1 MVPLLTQQSVDHKI
15 RFQMSVIVGNYEYYY
30 ICGIFSQL
38 VEADWNGDTPPEEL
52 MEKVQKALE
61 AFSPKGKYQEY
72 LAYLIRRYEPNLE
85 DQDENTRFLFELGQN
100 YQFPEEDA

>member
-1 MVPLLTQQSVDHKI
+1 
-15 RFQMSVIVGNYEYYY
+15 
-30 ICGIFSQL
+30 
-38 VEADWNGDTPPEEL
+38 